1 MPTAPP
7 SARRTSGPRTKHP
20 KVLAL
25 LALLVLVGSTAAA
38 YFIDPKLGLDLRG
51 GTQIVLQAE
60 DSATVKANA
69 DSTQR
74 ALEVLRRRVDALGV
88 AEPTLVRSG
97 ERRIVV
103 ELPGLQDPSEA
114 AAVLG
119 RTAQL
124 SFHAVTGPGD
134 PNQPTEGQPS
144 ATPSASPGATS
155 SPSPSGTPSATAS
168 PSPSASPSA
177 TPTGT
182 ATGDATDPAAE
193 RQVLDE
199 DGMPIRIGPA
209 VLTGEGVKGAEAGT
223 DPQQG
228 PGWFVSVDFTGP
240 GGKAWGDLTA
250 KASCAPPGDPQ
261 RRVAILLDSEVI
273 SSPQVSPEIAC
284 GQGIPGGST
293 QITGNFTGET
303 AGDLAALIKGGAL
316 PLPVHVIE
324 QRTVGPTLGADA
336 IDASWK
342 AALLGV
348 AITALFITV
357 VYRLVGLMA
366 TIALTGYAVISY
378 AALVTLGA
386 TLTLPGLAGFVLA
399 IGMAVDANVLV
410 FERAREEYAAPP
422 EAGPRGKV
430 GLAQNLR
437 SSLVIGFSRA
447 WSAILDSNVTTL
459 LAAGLLF
466 FLASGPVRG
475 FGVTLTIGVLSSLVS
490 ALLVTRVLAE
500 FVVSRKSV
508 QDRPMVSGLGSTGR
522 VRQWL
527 ERRNPDLMGRRRIW
541 LAVSGLLV
549 VVSLVGVGVRG
560 LNLGVE
566 FTGGRLVEL
575 STTQQVGVDQARQA
589 VAEAGFPRAVV
600 QESGE
605 GDITVR
611 DADLDNAEVTSI
623 RQAISA
629 VGGETSVIRDELIG
643 PSLGDELRS
652 KALIALGIALL
663 AQLAYL
669 AFRFRWTFAVSAVI
683 AMFQD
688 LAIVVGLFAWSG
700 KQVDGVFLAA
710 VLTVIGYSVNDTVVV
725 FDRVRENRSLQYK
738 LPFPKVT
745 NDAILQT
752 IPRTVNTG
760 IGALAILAALALLG
774 GDSLTDFAIAL
785 LVGIV
790 AGTGSTV
797 FTASPLAVEME
808 ARWPGPAPRS
818 RESEKAARDARRR
831 RDRSDSGA
839 VV

>member
-1 MPTAPP
+1 VRRAGG
-7 SARRTSGPRTKHP
+7 ARSKHP
-20 KVLAL
+20 KL
-25 LALLVLVGSTAAA
+25 LALLTLAVLAASTFAAL
-38 YFIDPKLGLDLRG
+38 FISPKLGLDLRG
-51 GTQIVLQAE
+51 GTQIVLQTE

-69 DSTQR
+69 ESTQR

-114 AAVLG
+114 AEVLG

-124 SFHAVTGPGD
+124 SFHPVTGVGD
-134 PNQPTEGQPS
+134 PTKPTEGVDATPSDQPSPS
-144 ATPSASPGATS
+144 ATSSAG
-155 SPSPSGTPSATAS
+155 PSATAS
-168 PSPSASPSA
+168 PSA
-177 TPTGT
+177 T
-182 ATGDATDPAAE
+182 ATGDATAGDEASQDAGDKADDKAGDTAGE

-199 DGMPIRIGPA
+199 DGAPIRIGPA
-209 VLTGEGVKGAEAGT
+209 VLTGAGVKGAEAGT

-228 PGWFVSVDFTGP
+228 PGWFVTIDFTGD
-240 GGKAWGDLTA
+240 GGKAWGALTA
-250 KASCAPPGDPQ
+250 EASCAPPGDPQ
-261 RRVAILLDSEVI
+261 RRVAILLDNDVI

-284 GQGIPGGST
+284 GQGIPGGTT
-293 QITGNFTGET
+293 QITGTFTSET
-303 AGDLAALIKGGAL
+303 AGDLAALVKGGAL

-342 AALLGV
+342 AGLLGV
-348 AITALFITV
+348 AITGLFIIV
-357 VYRLVGLMA
+357 IYRLVGLMA
-366 TIALTGYAVISY
+366 TIALAGYAVISY

-386 TLTLPGLAGFVLA
+386 TFTLPGLAGFVLA

-422 EAGPRGKV
+422 VAGPRGKQGV
-430 GLAQNLR
+430 AQNLQ
-437 SSLVIGFSRA
+437 SSLITGFSRA

-475 FGVTLTIGVLSSLVS
+475 FGVTLTIGVLASLVS
-490 ALLVTRVLAE
+490 ALLVTRVLAV
-500 FVVSRKSV
+500 FVVSRRAL
-508 QDRPMVSGLGSTGR
+508 QDKPMLTGIGSTGR

-527 ERRNPDLMGRRRIW
+527 ERRNPDLMGRRRLW
-541 LAVSGLLV
+541 LAVSGVLV
-549 VVSLVGVGVRG
+549 ALALTGIGVRG

-575 STTQQVGVDQARQA
+575 STTQQVDVDEARQA
-589 VAEAGFPRAVV
+589 VVDAGFPRAVV

-605 GDITVR
+605 DDVTVR
-611 DADLDNAEVTSI
+611 DAGLDNADVATI
-623 RQAISA
+623 RDA
-629 VGGETSVIRDELIG
+629 VAQIGGETSLVRDELIG
-643 PSLGDELRS
+643 PSLGDELRT

-683 AMFQD
+683 SMFQD
-688 LAIVVGLFAWSG
+688 LSIVVGLFAWLG
-700 KQVDGVFLAA
+700 KPVDGVFLAA

-725 FDRVRENRSLQYK
+725 FDRVRENRTLQYK
-738 LPFPKVT
+738 LPFAKVT

-774 GDSLTDFAIAL
+774 GDSLTDFAVAL

-808 ARWPGPAPRS
+808 KRWPGPAPRS
-818 RESEKAARDARRR
+818 RESEKAAREARRR
-831 RDRSDSGA
+831 RDPSDSGA

>member
-7 SARRTSGPRTKHP
+7 SQRRTSGARTKHP

-25 LALLVLVGSTAAA
+25 LALLVLVGSGAAA
-38 YFIDPKLGLDLRG
+38 YLIDPKLGLDLRG

-60 DSATVKANA
+60 DTATVKANA

-114 AAVLG
+114 ADVLG

-124 SFHAVTGPGD
+124 SFHAVTGAGD
-134 PNQPTEGQPS
+134 PNQPTEEGPS
-144 ATPSASPGATS
+144 ATPSPTS
-155 SPSPSGTPSATAS
+155 
-168 PSPSASPSA
+168 SA
-177 TPTGT
+177 TPDPTSS
-182 ATGDATDPAAE
+182 ATPRPTSSVTPGSDDASADEAGE

-199 DGMPIRIGPA
+199 DGAPIRIGPA
-209 VLTGEGVKGAEAGT
+209 VLTGAGVKGAEASM

-228 PGWFVSVDFTGP
+228 PGWFVTVDFTKD
-240 GGKAWGDLTA
+240 GGKAWGALTA
-250 KASCAPPGDPQ
+250 EASCAAPGDPQ
-261 RRVAILLDSEVI
+261 RRVAIMLDDEVI
-273 SSPQVSPEIAC
+273 SSPQVSPEIPC

-293 QITGNFTGET
+293 QITGNFTSES
-303 AGDLAALIKGGAL
+303 AGDLAALVKGGAL

-357 VYRLVGLMA
+357 IYRLVGLMA
-366 TIALTGYAVISY
+366 TIALAGYAVISY
-378 AALVTLGA
+378 AALVSLGA

-422 EAGPRGKV
+422 QPGPRGKV

-437 SSLVIGFSRA
+437 SSLITGFSRA

-475 FGVTLTIGVLSSLVS
+475 FGVTLTIGVLASLVS

-500 FVVSRKSV
+500 FVVSRRSV

-549 VVSLVGVGVRG
+549 VVSLAGIGVKG

-575 STTQQVGVDQARQA
+575 STTQQVGVDEARQA
-589 VAEAGFPRAVV
+589 VSDAGFPRAVV
-600 QESGE
+600 QESGD

-611 DADLDNAEVTSI
+611 DADLDNADIASI
-623 RQAISA
+623 REAVGA
-629 VGGETSVIRDELIG
+629 VGGDTSLVRDELIG

-669 AFRFRWTFAVSAVI
+669 AMRFRWTFAVSAVV

-688 LAIVVGLFAWSG
+688 LAIVVGLFAWLG
-700 KQVDGVFLAA
+700 KPVDGVFLAA
-710 VLTVIGYSVNDTVVV
+710 LLTVIGYSVNDTVVV

-738 LPFPKVT
+738 LPFGKVT

-760 IGALAILAALALLG
+760 IGALAILVALALLG
-774 GDSLTDFAIAL
+774 GDSLTDFAVAL
-785 LVGIV
+785 LVGIL

-818 RESEKAARDARRR
+818 RESEKAAREVRRR
-831 RDRSDSGA
+831 RDRQDSGA